1 MTKMTKYT
9 NTIPRAVFVLLKLYF
24 KGIYSGC
31 YENNLALFGSELDV
45 KHILFVQLSRGQNKL
60 LNTAKENRL
69 KCHLLTSIMWLVTQ
83 IRHSSLIPVEVFT
96 SYYRANS
103 FAIHPA
109 VIKNRIK
116 TGAKLL
122 IVIICC

>member
-9 NTIPRAVFVLLKLYF
+9 STIPRAVFVLVKLYF
-24 KGIYSGC
+24 KETYPGC
-31 YENNLALFGSELDV
+31 YENNLALCGSELGV
-45 KHILFVQLSRGQNKL
+45 KHILFVQFSRGQNKL
-60 LNTAKENRL
+60 LNTALENRL
-69 KCHLLTSIMWLVTQ
+69 KCHLLTSIKWLVTQ
-83 IRHSSLIPVEVFT
+83 LRHSSLIPVEVFT

-103 FAIHPA
+103 FAIQPA